1 MDGFMGYSSQTV
13 FFAILLLV
21 IVGMILYR
29 QYGAPAADEKGVIA
43 VDPNATNPEEEQ

>member
-1 MDGFMGYSSQTV
+1 MDMFMGYSSQTV

-29 QYGAPAADEKGVIA
+29 QYGAPAADEKGVVA
-43 VDPNATNPEEEQ
+43 APEEPHPEEEM